1 MFASLSGFFMFRKKV
16 RWLLWF
22 RRCYACFARGPMTCI
37 FLPTRSN
44 ASSARSR
51 SFRVSAAETCARK
64 AEAQLQSLAEAAT
77 LAQQARAMRN
87 EQASL
92 AKDHG
97 SETRRLEAAQA
108 TLDSAGQTREAL
120 DAELAHVR
128 AQILAL
134 GTEVVEGDAAVVT
147 VGLSERTSVDRKE
160 VAKLLTAEQLASV
173 TRVTQVESLRWK
185 AKLQVAAA
193 A

>member
-1 MFASLSGFFMFRKKV
+1 MTEPSPGAALTV
-16 RWLLWF
+16 
-22 RRCYACFARGPMTCI
+22 AGP
-37 FLPTRSN
+37 PE
-44 ASSARSR
+44 AG
-51 SFRVSAAETCARK
+51 VAA
-64 AEAQLQSLAEAAT
+64 
-77 LAQQARAMRN
+77 
-87 EQASL
+87 
-92 AKDHG
+92 
-97 SETRRLEAAQA
+97 
-108 TLDSAGQTREAL
+108 EAL

-134 GTEVVEGDAAVVT
+134 GTDVVEGDAAVVT

-185 AKLQVAAA
+185 AKLKVAAA

>member
-1 MFASLSGFFMFRKKV
+1 MLTYHCQNGTLISPRHPGG
-16 RWLLWF
+16 LLMESIMI
-22 RRCYACFARGPMTCI
+22 R
-37 FLPTRSN
+37 N
-44 ASSARSR
+44 
-51 SFRVSAAETCARK
+51 
-64 AEAQLQSLAEAAT
+64 T
-77 LAQQARAMRN
+77 LADRYAELKQAA
-87 EQASL
+87 
-92 AKDHG
+92 
-97 SETRRLEAAQA
+97 
-108 TLDSAGQTREAL
+108 EAL

-185 AKLQVAAA
+185 AKLKVAAA